1 MESGQDDGSP
11 GSAASRP
18 RSRRGVAESTSTV
31 VRASSRSVR
40 PVLCCAPYV
49 GLVALTTLK
58 TVGHG
63 TLPVGTF
70 ASLLDGV
77 NVERVAD
84 IRSFPGSRHNPQFGR
99 EEMERW
105 APTAGLGYVWM
116 RELGGR
122 RRPVAGSK
130 HVALRHDA
138 FRAYADYMETPAFL
152 AGVVELL
159 ALADSEAT
167 AVMCSESVW
176 WRCHRRLLAD
186 HLVLVRGINVVHVM
200 HDGRLTGHVP
210 TDGVRL
216 AEGALVYD
224 VGTTPPLSVD

>member
-1 MESGQDDGSP
+1 MT
-11 GSAASRP
+11 R
-18 RSRRGVAESTSTV
+18 
-31 VRASSRSVR
+31 
-40 PVLCCAPYV
+40 LY
-49 GLVALTTLK
+49 

-63 TLPVGTF
+63 TLSAGAF
-70 ASLLDGV
+70 ASLLGGAHV
-77 NVERVAD
+77 GRVVD

-105 APTAGLGYVWM
+105 APIAELGYLWL
-116 RELGGR
+116 RDLGGR

-152 AGVVELL
+152 AGVDELL
-159 ALADSEAT
+159 ALADDELT

-186 HLVLVRGINVVHVM
+186 HLVLVRGIKVVHLM
-200 HDGRLTGHVP
+200 HDGRLTPHAP

-216 AEGALVYD
+216 ADGALVYD
-224 VGTTPPLSVD
+224 VGTSPALSVN